1 MQCLQTTPSSSTE
14 NSKKKRKKQE
24 REREAMAEKKDKRD
38 YIHVRARRGQA
49 TDSHSLAERI
59 RREKIDERMNCL
71 QGLVPGCNEIMGKA
85 SVPDEIIN
93 YVRSLQNPIE
103 LVVVDPGMHCT
114 CSEVLEL
121 EFLQPASDFS
131 GLHMSM
137 NPQMTWLQNTIG
149 TVPIQ
154 LHSSNLLGSSA
165 WDETSIG
172 FPGLEF
178 DLGKDSELEK
188 GKN

>member
-24 REREAMAEKKDKRD
+24 REGEAMAEKKDKRD
-38 YIHVRARRGQA
+38 YIHVRAGRGQA
-49 TDSHSLAERI
+49 TESHSLAERI

-93 YVRSLQNPIE
+93 YVQSLQNQIE

-114 CSEVLEL
+114 SSEVLEL

-154 LHSSNLLGSSA
+154 LHSFSNVLGSSA
-165 WDETSIG
+165 WDETSVG

-178 DLGKDSELEK
+178 DR